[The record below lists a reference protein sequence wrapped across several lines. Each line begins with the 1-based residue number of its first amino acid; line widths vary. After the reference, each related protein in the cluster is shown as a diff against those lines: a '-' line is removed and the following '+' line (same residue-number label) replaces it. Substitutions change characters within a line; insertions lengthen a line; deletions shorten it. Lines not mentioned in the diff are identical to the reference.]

1 MVDYPV
7 WIELL
12 PQKWFW
18 QLREQYE
25 KPHGKGKR

>member
-1 MVDYPV
+1 MCYPV

-12 PQKWFW
+12 PQKLFW

-25 KPHGKGKR
+25 NSNGKDRK